1 MLKFGKCKQNCCICA
16 YDEECHIHSYE
27 DNFSLATKETL
38 IDRLDNKKHKDKTLI
53 MIRTLKREYGYK
65 YQTNYMDTQDWFDF
79 DKDKPDDGQWVM
91 AIDSEGNYDTYYYDK
106 DWENCLCKY
115 DGNLKV
121 FNITHWM
128 SLPEP
133 PEEHLKTNF

>member
-1 MLKFGKCKQNCCICA
+1 MLKFGKCKKNCCICA
-16 YDEECHIHSYE
+16 HDEDCHIHCYE
-27 DNFSLATKETL
+27 ENFSLATKGTI
-38 IDRLDNKKHKDKTLI
+38 IDRLDSKKHKNDTLF

-79 DKDKPDDGQWVM
+79 EKDKPDDGQWVL
-91 AIDSEGNYDTYYYDK
+91 AIDSEWNYDTYYYDENWK
-106 DWENCLCKY
+106 NCLCKY
-115 DGNLKV
+115 GGNVKV

-133 PEEHLKTNF
+133 PEK